1 VAVRHPQ
8 AATVAR
14 PHPQRIRRTV
24 REAVIPMD
32 EWQPGDYLR
41 SMTATPETAQTPPR
55 ITVLLRRAALG
66 DRAALDL
73 VYATLYPDL
82 KRVAR
87 ARLRQQGHAAALHT
101 TTLVHESFLRLVKSR
116 DLQLEDRH
124 HFFAYAA
131 KAMRHVIIDA
141 ARAQHSARRGG
152 GAPHTTLGAD
162 DRPDIADPGV
172 ADELLQVNE
181 ALQRLEAVDP
191 VLAEVVDMRYFG
203 GYSEKEIADLQGVT
217 ERTVRRRW
225 ERARAWLFVALGHDG
240 GEPIEPG

>member
-1 VAVRHPQ
+1 MVD
-8 AATVAR
+8 T
-14 PHPQRIRRTV
+14 
-24 REAVIPMD
+24 
-32 EWQPGDYLR
+32 
-41 SMTATPETAQTPPR
+41 TATAATPPR
-55 ITVLLRRAALG
+55 ITVLLRNAAAG

-87 ARLRQQGHAAALHT
+87 ARLRQQGRADGMHT

-116 DLQLEDRH
+116 DLSLEDRH

-131 KAMRHVIIDA
+131 KAMRNVIIDA
-141 ARAQHSARRGG
+141 ARAHLSGRRGA
-152 GAPHTTLGAD
+152 GAFHLTLGGG
-162 DRPDIADPGV
+162 DRPEVADPGV
-172 ADELLQVNE
+172 TDELLQVNE
-181 ALQRLEAVDP
+181 ALRQLEAVDP
-191 VLAEVVDMRYFG
+191 TLAEVVDMRYFG

-240 GEPIEPG
+240 GDPVDLA